1 MKWKCNYFIDQKTER
16 LILQK
21 EKKKKNHIQYSSY
34 ACSNTYRLL
43 KNLRAYSAVVQFK
56 INISVI
62 LDICEVEMEQS
73 IPIIISLDV
82 QTEEKLSI

>member
-1 MKWKCNYFIDQKTER
+1 MKVQGLQRVCWVKYHRVWDCESSHNEVEMQLFHR
-16 LILQK
+16 LK
-21 EKKKKNHIQYSSY
+21 D
-34 ACSNTYRLL
+34 R
-43 KNLRAYSAVVQFK
+43 SAVVQIK

-62 LDICEVEMEQS
+62 LDFCEVEMEQS

>member
-1 MKWKCNYFIDQKTER
+1 MEMQLFHRPKDR
-16 LILQK
+16 
-21 EKKKKNHIQYSSY
+21 
-34 ACSNTYRLL
+34 
-43 KNLRAYSAVVQFK
+43 SAVVQIK

-82 QTEEKLSI
+82 QTEEKWSV